1 MDQNFYTLAMKFLDR
16 YFYDNGPSSHDSYV
30 IYQRSYDDN
39 DFDGYNEILLEY
51 DYTDNRLYID
61 SSVVKSMGNLLSI
74 KPYDSRILVCKWFS
88 ERNNVKISFTDT
100 PGGYDRIEF

>member
-1 MDQNFYTLAMKFLDR
+1 MKFLDR
-16 YFYDNGPSSHDSYV
+16 YFSNDGPDSHDSYI
-30 IYQRSYDDN
+30 IYQRSDDD
-39 DFDGYNEILLEY
+39 DFKDEILLEY

-61 SSVVKSMGNLLSI
+61 SSVVKSMGNLLSM

-88 ERNNVKISFTDT
+88 ERNDVKIKFTDT